1 MKFYGHDLNPGIINY
16 NSSFR
21 NKFNIIKILI
31 EVARFMNI
39 SAPQSAYELTTQLD
53 SDRIRLVFYIDKM
66 SRIFI
71 EEIDKIHSFHLPFIL
86 KVENGKYVLS
96 FNDFQITNATCSIL
110 SSIFSEL
117 SEDAP
122 LEKILELYWDVASD
136 LSVPSVESE
145 IHSQLITYL
154 LSFEA
159 GYLRFDHDEV
169 RADKMYHPENHI
181 DFNYTGGTT
190 FKFGLTKPITHQQ
203 LIDMINS
210 TTPCSYLSVYKK

>member
-1 MKFYGHDLNPGIINY
+1 MKFYGYDLNPRIISY

-21 NKFNIIKILI
+21 NKMDIVKILI
-31 EVARFMNI
+31 EVARFINV
-39 SAPQSAYELTTQLD
+39 SAPQSASELTTQLD
-53 SDRIRLVFYIDKM
+53 PDKIRLVFYVDKM

-86 KVENGKYVLS
+86 KVENKKYVLS

-117 SEDAP
+117 SEHTP
-122 LEKILELYWDVASD
+122 LEKILELYWDIASD
-136 LSVPSVESE
+136 LSVPSEESE
-145 IHSQLITYL
+145 IHSQLIAYL

-181 DFNYTGGTT
+181 DFNYTDGAS
-190 FKFGLTKPITHQQ
+190 FKFGLAKQIGHQQ
-203 LIDMINS
+203 LIDIINIA
-210 TTPCSYLSVYKK
+210 TPCSYLSAHK

>member
-1 MKFYGHDLNPGIINY
+1 MKFYGYDLNPGIINY
-16 NSSFR
+16 DSSFR
-21 NKFNIIKILI
+21 NKVSIVNILI
-31 EVARFMNI
+31 EVARFINI
-39 SAPQSAYELTTQLD
+39 SVPQSASELATQLD
-53 SDRIRLVFYIDKM
+53 SDKIRLVLYIDKM

-71 EEIDKIHSFHLPFIL
+71 EEIDKIHSFRLPFTL

-96 FNDFQITNATCSIL
+96 FNNFQITNASCSIL

-117 SEDAP
+117 SEHTP
-122 LEKILELYWDVASD
+122 IEKILELYWEVASD
-136 LSVPSVESE
+136 LSVPSEESE
-145 IHSQLITYL
+145 IHSQLIAYL

-181 DFNYTGGTT
+181 DFNYTSGAT

-203 LIDMINS
+203 LIDMINIA
-210 TTPCSYLSVYKK
+210 TPCSYLSAYKK